1 MQYVKYNDVP
11 SGMSKIVST
20 IAGNNNSNSD
30 TRGPGSGGSGLNRL
44 LWGNMDQGGD
54 ISDTIWC
61 AGSIYLSAGDYSG
74 EVGKDDDD
82 DDYDFEPGIDDDD
95 DISTDDDDY
104 RSPYTMREDDRGGNL
119 YTDGYIE
126 CGSFY
131 SKDAYAKV
139 VWFDRNNTK
148 TNLADDQQKQDA
160 ILANHETR
168 ITENERQIALLR
180 GGCTCDMSVIERRLS
195 DCEQDID
202 GLESRV
208 STLERGGGSNPGSG
222 DIWHYVDDEIQ
233 QLRDDLYQEIQAD
246 QQKIAD
252 LQKHVQT
259 VGLLFSSTGIY
270 DDSNLKNVYICDG
283 HETTNGDLYVT
294 LMGDFKIGTTVTIVC
309 SGTDTRVFLSADEGR
324 SIIRNGIGSGVL
336 LGRDTGIYS
345 VTMVNYGHSWYCI

>member
-1 MQYVKYNDVP
+1 MKYVKYNSVP
-11 SGMSKIVST
+11 SGQLAT
-20 IAGNNNSNSD
+20 GQGGTANAGASSD
-30 TRGPGSGGSGLNRL
+30 TRGGEQMRINRL
-44 LWGNMDQGGD
+44 LWGNEDQGGPIND
-54 ISDTIWC
+54 SIYCS
-61 AGSIYLSAGDYSG
+61 GSIYLSQSGDSD
-74 EVGKDDDD
+74 VGWDSDDPDD
-82 DDYDFEPGIDDDD
+82 NGYEGGYDWDDEINEEDE
-95 DISTDDDDY
+95 DY
-104 RSPYTMREDDRGGNL
+104 VSPYPVRDGDNGGNI

-131 SKDAYAKV
+131 TKDGYSKV

-180 GGCTCDMSVIERRLS
+180 GGCTCDMSTIERRLS